1 MVDQIKRQN
10 LVWKRTNLRLYT
22 EKHTSTYTFFSAW
35 MKKRVKGSERNK
47 TTETQRTQTEG
58 TVV

>member
-22 EKHTSTYTFFSAW
+22 ERHTNTHTFL
-35 MKKRVKGSERNK
+35 VHE
-47 TTETQRTQTEG
+47 
-58 TVV
+58 

>member
-22 EKHTSTYTFFSAW
+22 ERHTSTYTFFKCMNEKES
-35 MKKRVKGSERNK
+35 
-47 TTETQRTQTEG
+47 QRL
-58 TVV
+58 